1 MDEIGSARA
10 ILTMEETSVNMFASA
25 EAAPSMLAA
34 PPDVGADGASLVPVW
49 DAALLW
55 DVPLKPLRRLSEA
68 PLLPLWG
75 DVADTR
81 YEVVRREPVRTGYGC
96 KELKFRNEL
105 VRCVE
110 PPPQTLFDYMPL
122 DESKERRGD
131 WLLHDNFPDFRCRVR
146 GSAPIARDP
155 AATNMV
161 SEDAIIFVGT
171 CVNCSKGVL
180 RCSPCSITAYKE
192 QVDVL
197 CNACLRADATCG
209 TCLLSCATCDALS
222 AAAVPLAAAAVSG
235 AASIATPPRRM
246 AGAAVSP
253 AASALAEA
261 AVKPQMHR
269 EEARNDLTSAGPLRP
284 LRAASGAKR
293 KAAEHRCIECG
304 DASVDAAGAVCTLCE
319 LLRYAQL
326 AKEQNGSIFAGTVH
340 CELLDYLLTIA
351 LQRNLNLS
359 REDIVDLALGYAE
372 VALPRPIPAT
382 RVKDHVSAVFPLLR
396 KYAAARA
403 GGRPVADGEQFNP
416 SVHKWD
422 ADATYSDWARK
433 YEAAYSVAPP
443 ANIVA
448 HSVLR
453 EREKV

>member
-222 AAAVPLAAAAVSG
+222 AAAVPLAAAARTRGCHGNCCTCAPPGGFGKQCCIPPALCTRYFARAPRNAALRARKG
-235 AASIATPPRRM
+235 ATSFSRRF
-246 AGAAVSP
+246 SP
-253 AASALAEA
+253 A
-261 AVKPQMHR
+261 
-269 EEARNDLTSAGPLRP
+269 
-284 LRAASGAKR
+284 
-293 KAAEHRCIECG
+293 
-304 DASVDAAGAVCTLCE
+304 
-319 LLRYAQL
+319 
-326 AKEQNGSIFAGTVH
+326 
-340 CELLDYLLTIA
+340 
-351 LQRNLNLS
+351 
-359 REDIVDLALGYAE
+359 
-372 VALPRPIPAT
+372 
-382 RVKDHVSAVFPLLR
+382 
-396 KYAAARA
+396 
-403 GGRPVADGEQFNP
+403 P
-416 SVHKWD
+416 S
-422 ADATYSDWARK
+422 
-433 YEAAYSVAPP
+433 PP
-443 ANIVA
+443 P
-448 HSVLR
+448 
-453 EREKV
+453 